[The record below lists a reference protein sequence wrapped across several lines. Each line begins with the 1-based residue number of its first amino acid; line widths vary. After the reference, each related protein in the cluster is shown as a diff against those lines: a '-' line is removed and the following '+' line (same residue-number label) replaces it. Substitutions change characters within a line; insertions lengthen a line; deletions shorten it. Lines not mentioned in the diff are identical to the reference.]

1 MRILVLY
8 GPNLNLVGLVSRH
21 SGARLTLD
29 KLNRAL
35 RREAQDLGVEL
46 KIYQRQ
52 SEAEASKLL
61 QRRRTGWAGVLL
73 VPGVWA
79 RTGLLLRETLEIV
92 RLPHSVFHMEP
103 DQGPW
108 DGSGASIFQRSAL
121 LEEKGA
127 GQEPLIACFR
137 QFVARLKG

>member
-8 GPNLNLVGLVSRH
+8 GPNLNLMGLVSRH

-46 KIYQRQ
+46 KIYQLQ

-61 QRRRTGWAGVLL
+61 QRGRTGWAGVLL

-79 RTGLLLRETLEIV
+79 RTGYLLRETLEIIP
-92 RLPHSVFHMEP
+92 LAHGVFHLEP
-103 DQGPW
+103 AQGPW
-108 DGSGASIFQRSAL
+108 DGSGASLFQRSAL
-121 LEEKGA
+121 LEEHGA
-127 GQEPLIACFR
+127 GQEQLVVCFR
-137 QFVARLKG
+137 HFVARLSG